1 MPTRTLAPHPS
12 PAVPDA
18 LRALIAL
25 SHHRW
30 SLPVLSYMQ
39 RKGGARLIELVRT
52 LRIHRESLRSTLDAL
67 EAAGWIRPNTGYG
80 HALRPELVFTRPGET
95 IGPAVVDL
103 MESITGFGRE
113 EPLLRKWAL
122 PITWLLNNDIT
133 RFSDLKSQL
142 PGITPRALTAI
153 LKELIETELAT
164 RAVGSDYPPTV
175 VYGLSRRGQQIG
187 RRLGELVQAIE
198 GA

>member
-1 MPTRTLAPHPS
+1 M
-12 PAVPDA
+12 PDA

-30 SLPVLSYMQ
+30 SLPVLAHMQ
-39 RKGGARLIELVRT
+39 RKGGARLIELVRA
-52 LRIHRESLRSTLDAL
+52 LRIHRESLRTTLDAL
-67 EAAGWIRPNTGYG
+67 EEAGWMRPNTGYG
-80 HALRPELVFTRPGET
+80 HALRPELVLTRPGES
-95 IGPAVVDL
+95 IGPQVADL

-122 PITWLLNNDIT
+122 PIVWLLGEGIT
-133 RFSDLKSQL
+133 RFSDLKARL

-153 LKELIETELAT
+153 LKELIEVELVT
-164 RAVGSDYPPTV
+164 REVGSDYPPTV
-175 VYGLSRRGQQIG
+175 TYGLSRRGEQVG
-187 RRLGELVQAIE
+187 RRLGELVRAME